1 MTHHA
6 TSLNMASLLEHR
18 ARLTP
23 DRAALTFLGVHST
36 YAALDDGASRVA
48 GVLAD
53 LGITPGDHVAL
64 SCPNVPWFPIAY
76 FGILKAGAVV
86 VPLNILLKPREVAYH
101 LKDGGAKAML
111 AFEGTPELPI
121 GATART
127 ACDQAGCPNLLIMTA
142 DPAATPPG
150 APSQALGRLM
160 RQQNARFETRR
171 RRPDDTAVILYTS
184 GTTGHP
190 KGAELTHDN
199 MLSNAVATHHMLAPA
214 MQGGAAQDVEL
225 VTLPLFHST
234 AQTCQMNACLYG
246 GVRFV
251 LLPRFEPA
259 AVLDTMARE
268 QVGFWI
274 GVPTMYWALLEYA
287 AAQSTPVAPI
297 AQHLRVCV
305 SGGAPMPVEVLAR
318 FESTFGV
325 RVLEG
330 YGLSETSPVVCFNQ
344 LQKPSKPG
352 TVGLPVFGVDVRCV
366 DDDGRP
372 VAVGDRGEIVVRG
385 PNVMKGYYNQPEAT
399 EEAMRLGWFHT
410 GDIGV
415 LDEEGYL
422 AVVDRK
428 KDMILRGGFNVY
440 PRELEEVLMTHP
452 AISLV
457 AVVGVPDERWG
468 EEVKAFVVKRAGS
481 EVSAADILAWGREQ
495 FASYKY
501 PRQVEFLPNLPMSAS
516 GKILKREL
524 RTPGRPPG

>member
-1 MTHHA
+1 MPHHA
-6 TSLNMASLLEHR
+6 TSLNLASLLEHR

-23 DRAALTFLGVHST
+23 DLAGLTFMGAHTT
-36 YAALDDGASRVA
+36 YGALDEGASRVA
-48 GVLAD
+48 GVLAE
-53 LGITPGDHVAL
+53 LGIGPGDHVAL
-64 SCPNVPWFPIAY
+64 ACPNVPWFPVAY

-86 VPLNILLKPREVAYH
+86 VPLNFLLKPREVTYH
-101 LKDGGAKAML
+101 LKDSGAKAML
-111 AFEGTPELPI
+111 AFDGTPELPI
-121 GATART
+121 GATAAA
-127 ACDQAGCPNLLIMTA
+127 ACSEAGCPILLIMTA
-142 DPAATPPG
+142 DPAATPPVEP
-150 APSQALGRLM
+150 ARALGQLM
-160 RQQNARFETRR
+160 RQQPAQFETRR
-171 RRPDDTAVILYTS
+171 RRPEDTAVILYTS

-214 MQGGAAQDVEL
+214 MKGGGAQDVEL

-246 GVRFV
+246 GLRLVM
-251 LLPRFEPA
+251 LPRFDPA

-268 QVGFWI
+268 KVGFWI

-287 AAQSTPVAPI
+287 AAQTTPVARV
-297 AQHLRVCV
+297 AEHLRVCV
-305 SGGAPMPVEVLAR
+305 SGGAPMPVDVLAR
-318 FESTFGV
+318 FETTFGV

-352 TVGLPVFGVDVRCV
+352 TVGLPVFAVDVRCV
-366 DDDGRP
+366 DEEGRG
-372 VAVGDRGEIVVRG
+372 VARGERGEIVVRG
-385 PNVMKGYYNQPEAT
+385 PNVMKGYYNRPEAT
-399 EEAMRLGWFHT
+399 DEAIRQGWFYT

-415 LDEEGYL
+415 LDEDGYL

-452 AISLV
+452 AVSLV

-468 EEVKAFVVKRAGS
+468 EEVKAFVVKRPGS
-481 EVSAADILAWGREQ
+481 DASEADILAWGREQ

-501 PRQVEFLPNLPMSAS
+501 PRLIEFLPNLPMSAS

-524 RTPGRPPG
+524 RIPARPPG